1 MMFQFEAY
9 ANILRVHH
17 RLSYRVIIMKL
28 TVDPIPVFWEH
39 ASVWRKLRLLRTLG
53 TLEDQITEKY
63 LNEMRSL
70 VQKDGGFSRAHG
82 EPSSI
87 SVTGEAIINLA
98 KLDRKSSVIVGAMNF
113 LWKLQ
118 NQNGGWHENPNIP
131 KDRVPFWSSTEK
143 GVPILTGDCVEAS
156 VEAGYKN
163 DPHTTK
169 GVEWLKQMQSSS
181 GMWLSLEGTD
191 PSDTEPDSTQR
202 AISALIK
209 YGIPTSS
216 NIVKKACDA
225 LEKFILEE
233 AVEWAKT
240 HPPVW
245 PWMAPLEG
253 LLAAGYD
260 PSQRAVQFAL
270 KNIVNLQQE
279 DGSWPN
285 QYETRAVPALITL
298 HLISSEHVLETIRK
312 QETTNT
318 HRNKVQ

>member
-1 MMFQFEAY
+1 MIFWLEVY
-9 ANILRVHH
+9 ANILMMHYS
-17 RLSYRVIIMKL
+17 LNNQVIIMKL
-28 TVDPIPVFWEH
+28 KADPVPIFWQH
-39 ASVWRKLRLLRTLG
+39 ASVWRKLRLLRTVG
-53 TLEDQITEKY
+53 TLEGPIPKKY
-63 LNEMRSL
+63 LNEMQSL
-70 VQKDGGFSRAHG
+70 LQKDGGFSRVHD
-82 EPSSI
+82 EPSSV

-98 KLDRKSSVIVGAMNF
+98 KLNGKSSLIVGAMIF

-131 KDRVPFWSSTEK
+131 KDRVPLWSSTQR
-143 GVPILTGDCVEAS
+143 GVPILTGDCIEAA
-156 VEAGYKN
+156 VEAGYKS

-202 AISALIK
+202 AISALIS
-209 YGIPTSS
+209 YGIPRSS
-216 NIVKKACDA
+216 DIVKKACNS
-225 LEKFILEE
+225 LEKFILED

-260 PSQRAVQFAL
+260 SSQKAVQFAL
-270 KNIVNLQQE
+270 KNILSLQQE
-279 DGSWPN
+279 DGGWPN
-285 QYETRAVPALITL
+285 QYEIRAVPVLLAL
-298 HLISSEHVLETIRK
+298 HLISSKHVLETIRK
-312 QETTNT
+312 HETINM
-318 HRNKVQ
+318 